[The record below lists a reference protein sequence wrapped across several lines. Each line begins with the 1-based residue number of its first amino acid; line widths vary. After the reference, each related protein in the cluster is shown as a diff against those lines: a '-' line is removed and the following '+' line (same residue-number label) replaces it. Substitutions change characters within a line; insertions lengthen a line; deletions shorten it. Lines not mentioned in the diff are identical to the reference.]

1 MIRTLIQLVAIASVL
16 ANAVVY
22 GTDACFAL
30 ITRSVYARL
39 DDRTVTI
46 SAGWGHYYGDRRMPI
61 VGIGGMATAVVA
73 TVLAAMSGHTAAAI
87 AAGIAVAALATWLGI
102 YVRVAKPVNTQ
113 QTAAAQSGVIPEN
126 ARALQDLWT
135 SVINARVALQFIAVS
150 ALCAAIAL
158 V

>member
-1 MIRTLIQLVAIASVL
+1 MITTLIQVVAIVSVL

-30 ITRSVYARL
+30 ITRSVYDKL

-61 VGIGGMATAVVA
+61 VGISGVVTAVVTTA
-73 TVLAAMSGHTAAAI
+73 LAAICGHAAAAI
-87 AAGIAVAALATWLGI
+87 AAGIAVVALVTWLGI
-102 YVRVAKPVNTQ
+102 YVRVAKPVNAQ
-113 QTAAAQSGVIPEN
+113 QTAAAHSGVIPSN
-126 ARALQDLWT
+126 ARALQDKWN
-135 SVINARVALQFIAVS
+135 SVINGRVALQFTAIA

-158 V
+158 A

>member
-1 MIRTLIQLVAIASVL
+1 MITTAIQVIAIASVL

-30 ITRSVYARL
+30 ITRSVYDKL

-61 VGIGGMATAVVA
+61 VGIGGVVTAVAA
-73 TVLAAMSGHTAAAI
+73 TLLAAIGGHVPAAI
-87 AAGIAVAALATWLGI
+87 AAGIAVIALVTWLGI

-113 QTAAAQSGVIPEN
+113 QTAAAQSGVIPSN
-126 ARALQDLWT
+126 ARALQEKWN
-135 SVINARVALQFIAVS
+135 SVINGRVALQFIAVA

-158 V
+158 A